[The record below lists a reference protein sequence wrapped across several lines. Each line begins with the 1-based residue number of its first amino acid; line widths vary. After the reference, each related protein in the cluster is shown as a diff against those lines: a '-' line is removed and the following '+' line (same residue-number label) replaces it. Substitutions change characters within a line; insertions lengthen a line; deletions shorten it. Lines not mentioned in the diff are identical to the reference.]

1 MYKVTSKKL
10 EPNENSE
17 KIQEN
22 EKISRDITP
31 VVPEPDT
38 ECSDESNSETEK
50 PETSRTE
57 EAETE
62 AAPEEAP
69 AVPTPEEIEQ
79 MMAEAEQRGYLRGRN
94 EQIEQLMEAPTGY
107 ETETLGEGGHLQGEP
122 MILGNLKPSIWDL

>member
-1 MYKVTSKKL
+1 MKTAK
-10 EPNENSE
+10 

-22 EKISRDITP
+22 KKISRDITP

-38 ECSDESNSETEK
+38 ECSDESKSETEK
-50 PETSRTE
+50 PETTRTE

-79 MMAEAEQRGYLRGRN
+79 MIAEAEQRGYLRGRN

>member
-1 MYKVTSKKL
+1 MKTAK
-10 EPNENSE
+10 

-22 EKISRDITP
+22 KKISRDITP

-38 ECSDESNSETEK
+38 DCSDESKSETEK
-50 PETSRTE
+50 PETTRTE

>member
-1 MYKVTSKKL
+1 MKTAK
-10 EPNENSE
+10 

-31 VVPEPDT
+31 VVPKPET
-38 ECSDESNSETEK
+38 ECSDESKSETEK

-69 AVPTPEEIEQ
+69 AGPTTEEIEQ

-107 ETETLGEGGHLQGEP
+107 ETETPGEGGHLQGEP

>member
-1 MYKVTSKKL
+1 MKTAK
-10 EPNENSE
+10 

-22 EKISRDITP
+22 KKISRDITP

-38 ECSDESNSETEK
+38 ECSDESKSETEK
-50 PETSRTE
+50 PETTRTE

-122 MILGNLKPSIWDL
+122 MILGNLKPSIWNL

>member
-1 MYKVTSKKL
+1 MKTAK
-10 EPNENSE
+10 

-22 EKISRDITP
+22 KKISRDITP
-31 VVPEPDT
+31 VVPETDT
-38 ECSDESNSETEK
+38 ECSDESKSETEK
-50 PETSRTE
+50 PETTRTE

>member
-1 MYKVTSKKL
+1 MKTAK
-10 EPNENSE
+10 

-22 EKISRDITP
+22 KKISRDITP

-38 ECSDESNSETEK
+38 ECSDESKSETEK
-50 PETSRTE
+50 PETTRTE

>member
-1 MYKVTSKKL
+1 MKTAK
-10 EPNENSE
+10 

-38 ECSDESNSETEK
+38 ECSDESKSETEK
-50 PETSRTE
+50 PETTRTE

>member
-1 MYKVTSKKL
+1 MKTAK
-10 EPNENSE
+10 

-22 EKISRDITP
+22 KKISRDITP

-38 ECSDESNSETEK
+38 ECSDESKSETEK
-50 PETSRTE
+50 SETTRTE

>member
-1 MYKVTSKKL
+1 MKTAK
-10 EPNENSE
+10 

-22 EKISRDITP
+22 KKISRDITP

-38 ECSDESNSETEK
+38 ECSDESKSETEK
-50 PETSRTE
+50 PETTRTE

-94 EQIEQLMEAPTGY
+94 EQIEQPMEAPTGY

>member
-1 MYKVTSKKL
+1 MKTAK
-10 EPNENSE
+10 

-38 ECSDESNSETEK
+38 ECSDESKSETEK

-69 AVPTPEEIEQ
+69 AGPTPEEIEQ

>member
-1 MYKVTSKKL
+1 MKTAK
-10 EPNENSE
+10 

-31 VVPEPDT
+31 VVPKPET
-38 ECSDESNSETEK
+38 ECSDESKSETEK

-69 AVPTPEEIEQ
+69 AGPTPEEIEQ

>member
-1 MYKVTSKKL
+1 MKTAK
-10 EPNENSE
+10 
-17 KIQEN
+17 KIQDN
-22 EKISRDITP
+22 KKISRDITP

-38 ECSDESNSETEK
+38 ECSDESKSETEK
-50 PETSRTE
+50 PETTRTE

>member
-1 MYKVTSKKL
+1 M
-10 EPNENSE
+10 
-17 KIQEN
+17 
-22 EKISRDITP
+22 
-31 VVPEPDT
+31 VPEPDT

>member
-1 MYKVTSKKL
+1 MKTAKKFKRTKKFQETS
-10 EPNENSE
+10 
-17 KIQEN
+17 
-22 EKISRDITP
+22 P

-107 ETETLGEGGHLQGEP
+107 ETETLGEGGHLTATS
-122 MILGNLKPSIWDL
+122 LGNFSSK